1 MRLKVLAAG
10 IAFAAAM
17 GPIPRAAP
25 AAAAPQGALA
35 QLQSQVRSDSPRQ
48 FRAFYAARDYRPVW
62 FVDGSPS
69 PAAVRLIQ
77 LLSSA
82 NIDGLDPG
90 AYHVDRL
97 AQSLDEARDGDPR
110 TLARAEI
117 LLSRALVA
125 YARDLRRTSD
135 PAMTFVDKEL
145 EPTAPAPATVLDVVA
160 AGAPLEQAAQMHP
173 LYSQLRTAYVEWL
186 DRWARLPEVPIPS
199 GPTLSSR
206 SRGERVRLLRKRL
219 GLADGATFD
228 PNVAAAVRA
237 FRVGHGLSEQAIVDA
252 PTLAALNMPLRAEET
267 RIRVN
272 LERARQL
279 PAPSRGRHVI
289 VDAASQRLW
298 LYDGN
303 DMQGSMKVIVGKP
316 SDPTPMMAA
325 LIRYAA
331 LNPYWWVPPDLV
343 TKNIAPNVISE
354 GLGYLKAK
362 GYQVLSDWSEDPTP
376 LDPATID
383 WKAVAAG
390 KLQLPMRQLP
400 GPANMMGTIKFMFPN
415 KFGVYLHD
423 TPNKDLFADDDRRK
437 SSGCIRLEDAPR
449 LAKWLFGTVP
459 TASSSA
465 AEERV
470 PLPRPV
476 PVYITYLTVAPTG
489 SGLAIRSDVY
499 GRDRQPGLRLAA
511 AD

>member
-1 MRLKVLAAG
+1 MKVFAAG
-10 IAFAAAM
+10 LAFAAAM
-17 GPIPRAAP
+17 GQIPLAAP
-25 AAAAPQGALA
+25 AAAAPQDALTEF
-35 QLQSQVRSDSPRQ
+35 QSQVRSDSPRQ
-48 FRAFYAARDYRPVW
+48 FRTFYAARGYQPVW

-69 PAAVRLIQ
+69 PAAQQLIR
-77 LLSSA
+77 LLSGA
-82 NIDGLDPG
+82 NVDGLDPG

-97 AQSLDEARDGDPR
+97 AQALDEARDGDPR

-125 YARDLRRTSD
+125 YARDLRRTNDSS
-135 PAMTFVDKEL
+135 MTFVDKEL
-145 EPTAPAPATVLDVVA
+145 APAAPAPATVLAAVA
-160 AGAPLEQAAQMHP
+160 ADAPLEQAAQMHP
-173 LYSQLRTAYVEWL
+173 LYSQLRTAYVQWL
-186 DRWARLPEVPIPS
+186 DRWGRLPEVPIPS

-206 SRGERVRLLRKRL
+206 SGGERVRLLRKRL
-219 GLADGATFD
+219 GLADGTTFD
-228 PNVAAAVRA
+228 KSVAATVRE
-237 FRVGHGLSEQAIVDA
+237 FRVAHGLSDQAIVDA
-252 PTLAALNMPLRAEET
+252 PTLAVLNMPLRAEET

-272 LERARQL
+272 LQRARLL
-279 PAPSRGRHVI
+279 PPPSRGKHII
-289 VDAASQRLW
+289 VDAAAQRLW

-303 DMQGSMKVIVGKP
+303 DLQGSMKVIVGKP
-316 SDPTPMMAA
+316 SEPTPMMAA

-343 TKNIAPNVISE
+343 AKSIAPNVVSD

-390 KLQLPMRQLP
+390 KVQLPMRQLP

-423 TPNKDLFADDDRRK
+423 TPNKELFGDDDRRK
-437 SSGCIRLEDAPR
+437 SSGCIRLEDASR

-470 PLPRPV
+470 PLPLPV

-489 SGLAIRSDVY
+489 SGLAIRNDVY